1 MSPELIEQLVQNHPE
16 FFPPD
21 GTPAGRQSRNID
33 CGDGWYFLIDEL
45 FGFLRW
51 QVVITP
57 LERMRQPVVSRID
70 RDRGHLRIR
79 FRRPTTPVQLLVDF
93 VQCLAMS
100 TCDVCGRRGSLHV
113 NDQGVSVVRC
123 PHHRCS
129 VMCGGA
135 SGATIKAGR

>member
-1 MSPELIEQLVQNHPE
+1 MSPELIERLVLNHPE
-16 FFPPD
+16 FFPPE
-21 GTPAGRQSRNID
+21 GTPAGRRSRDID

-70 RDRGHLRIR
+70 RNRGHLRIR
-79 FRRPTTPVQLLVDF
+79 FRHPTKPVQLLADF
-93 VQCLAMS
+93 VQNLAMT
-100 TCDVCGRRGSLHV
+100 TCDICGVRGSSNV
-113 NDQGVSVVRC
+113 NDHGISVVRC
-123 PHHRCS
+123 PHHKCS

-135 SGATIKAGR
+135 SDATIKAGN

>member
-1 MSPELIEQLVQNHPE
+1 MSPELIEQLVLSYPE
-16 FFPPD
+16 FFPPK
-21 GTPAGRQSRNID
+21 GTTAGRRSRNID

-45 FGFLRW
+45 FGFLSW

-57 LERMRQPVVSRID
+57 LESMRQPVVSRID

-79 FRRPTTPVQLLVDF
+79 FQRPTKPVQLLVDF
-93 VQCLAMS
+93 VQNLAMT
-100 TCDVCGRRGSLHV
+100 TCDICGLRGCSNV

-123 PHHRCS
+123 THHRCS

-135 SGATIKAGR
+135 SGAKIKAGK